1 MYQGQKR
8 GRAHEHDE
16 CENVEEESPK
26 VHKGSTSSGVLE
38 QDLDLD
44 LNESGDET
52 NAWKKLVAMQELSS
66 VCVELG
72 MHVNCWHHAA
82 ELATSPICAR
92 HLTLMLSVDI

>member
-1 MYQGQKR
+1 MHLLPRISKLPVIAEPPSIISPREAGMIDDSSGSQGQKR

-52 NAWKKLVAMQELSS
+52 NA
-66 VCVELG
+66 
-72 MHVNCWHHAA
+72 
-82 ELATSPICAR
+82 
-92 HLTLMLSVDI
+92 